1 MKNYH
6 DLYLKC
12 DILLLVDV
20 FEKFKDRCLENYG
33 LCPSNYL
40 SVLDLSWDAMF
51 SMTKVKLDII
61 SDVEMYLFLKKE

>member
-20 FEKFKDRCLENYG
+20 FEKFKNRCLENYG

-40 SVLDLSWDAMF
+40 SVLDLSWDALF
-51 SMTKVKLDII
+51 SMTKVELDII

>member
-12 DILLLVDV
+12 DISLLVDV
-20 FEKFKDRCLENYG
+20 FEKFKNRCLENYG

-40 SVLDLSWDAMF
+40 SVLDLSWEAMF
-51 SMTKVKLDII
+51 SMTKVELDII
-61 SDVEMYLFLKKE
+61 SDVEMYIFF

>member
-20 FEKFKDRCLENYG
+20 FEKFKNRCLENYR

>member
-20 FEKFKDRCLENYG
+20 FEKFKNRCLENYG
-33 LCPSNYL
+33 LWPSNYL

-51 SMTKVKLDII
+51 SMTKVELDII
-61 SDVEMYLFLKKE
+61 SDVEMHLFLKKE

>member
-20 FEKFKDRCLENYG
+20 FEKYKNRCLENYG

>member
-12 DILLLVDV
+12 DILLLGDV
-20 FEKFKDRCLENYG
+20 FEKFKNRCLENYG

-40 SVLDLSWDAMF
+40 SVLDLSWEAMF
-51 SMTKVKLDII
+51 SMTKVELDII
-61 SDVEMYLFLKKE
+61 SDVEMYFFF

>member
-20 FEKFKDRCLENYG
+20 FEKFKNRCLENYG

-40 SVLDLSWDAMF
+40 SVLDLSWEAMF
-51 SMTKVKLDII
+51 SMTKVELDII
-61 SDVEMYLFLKKE
+61 SDVEMYFFF

>member
-20 FEKFKDRCLENYG
+20 FEKFKNRCLENYG

-40 SVLDLSWDAMF
+40 SVLDLSWDALF
-51 SMTKVKLDII
+51 SMTKVELDII
-61 SDVEMYLFLKKE
+61 SDLEMYLFLKKE

>member
-6 DLYLKC
+6 NLYLKC

-20 FEKFKDRCLENYG
+20 FEKFKNRCLENYG

>member
-20 FEKFKDRCLENYG
+20 FEKFKNRCLENYG

>member
-20 FEKFKDRCLENYG
+20 FEKFKNRCLENYG
-33 LCPSNYL
+33 LCPGNYL

>member
-20 FEKFKDRCLENYG
+20 FEKFKNRCLENYG
-33 LCPSNYL
+33 LCPSNYV

>member
-20 FEKFKDRCLENYG
+20 FEKFKNRCLENYG

-40 SVLDLSWDAMF
+40 SVLDLSWDALF
-51 SMTKVKLDII
+51 SMTKVELDII
-61 SDVEMYLFLKKE
+61 SDVETYLFLKKE

>member
-20 FEKFKDRCLENYG
+20 FEKFKNRCLENYG

-51 SMTKVKLDII
+51 SMTKVELDII
-61 SDVEMYLFLKKE
+61 SDVEMHLFLKKE

>member
-20 FEKFKDRCLENYG
+20 FEKFKNRCLENYG

-40 SVLDLSWDAMF
+40 SVLDLSWEAMF
-51 SMTKVKLDII
+51 SMTKVELDII
-61 SDVEMYLFLKKE
+61 SDVEMYIFF

>member
-20 FEKFKDRCLENYG
+20 FQKFKNRCLENYG

>member
-20 FEKFKDRCLENYG
+20 FEKFKNRCLESYG

-40 SVLDLSWDAMF
+40 SVLDLSWEAMF
-51 SMTKVKLDII
+51 SMTKVELDII
-61 SDVEMYLFLKKE
+61 SDVEMYFFF